1 MASNASL
8 LGRNDLLAARE
19 RITPYICRTPL
30 TRSFLLSKATG
41 REVWLKQENR
51 QRTGSFKLRGAVN
64 KVISLTAAERERG
77 VVTAS
82 AGNHALGVAYAC
94 RALSVRKVDL
104 FVQTTASTSK
114 LSRLEE
120 YAVNV
125 HLVGATFED
134 AQQAALQRVRETGAI
149 YIPAYDDPAVIAGQG
164 TCGLEITEDLE
175 DFDGVVVPVG
185 GGGLIAGIAIAV
197 KSVNPRVRVFGVNPS
212 ASPSALL
219 SLQRGYAVDPYEPQ
233 PTLADPLAGGFGA
246 TPFRLAKDLID
257 EVVLVTEEELKMGVT
272 ALIDSDQV
280 LSEPAGAAGVAAVRS
295 GKIGLTGRLVV
306 VISGGNIDSATLKT
320 VLNSGS

>member
-1 MASNASL
+1 MASNASR

-19 RITPYICRTPL
+19 RIAPYICHTPL

-41 REVWLKQENR
+41 REIWLKQENR

-64 KVISLTAAERERG
+64 KIISLTAAERERG

-94 RALSVRKVDL
+94 RALGVSKVDL

-120 YAVNV
+120 YAANV

-134 AQQAALQRVRETGAI
+134 AQQAALQRVLETGAV

-164 TCGLEITEDLE
+164 TCGLEITEDLK

-197 KSVNPRVRVFGVNPS
+197 KSDNRRVRVFGVNPS

-219 SLQRGYAVDPYEPQ
+219 SLERGYAVDPY
-233 PTLADPLAGGFGA
+233 
-246 TPFRLAKDLID
+246 
-257 EVVLVTEEELKMGVT
+257 
-272 ALIDSDQV
+272 
-280 LSEPAGAAGVAAVRS
+280 
-295 GKIGLTGRLVV
+295 
-306 VISGGNIDSATLKT
+306 DSARCPFGSRRTLLMKWFWSR
-320 VLNSGS
+320 NKN